1 MTAPRGR
8 TSLATRIRSEEF
20 RSVAMTG
27 LLLLAVLY
35 TLRLARDLLLPITIA
50 LILSLVMQPVVR
62 LLRRLRVPAALAP
75 VLVVLAL
82 LGGAGTARYN
92 LWAPASDWVTRAP
105 QDLKTLETRLR
116 RLVRSVENV
125 TRTAKQVD
133 EITDV
138 AGGPDTPQVA
148 LKEPTLS
155 ETIFG
160 GAWHFLAGGL
170 IVLVLT
176 YFFLAS
182 GDHFV
187 RKLPRILPPDE
198 ADRVVAIVQETE
210 AQISRYLLA
219 IALINAGVG
228 VVTGVMMTLLDMPT
242 PVLLGMLAA
251 ALNFIPYIG
260 PITMATLLGMVALVT
275 FPDAAQAVLPPVA
288 YLALHTL
295 EANFLTPH
303 LLGRRLP
310 LSPVV
315 IFVGFLFWWWIWGVA
330 GAILA
335 VPILVTIKIVCDKTD
350 RLAEIGELLGR

>member
-1 MTAPRGR
+1 MTAPRTR
-8 TSLATRIRSEEF
+8 PSLATRIRSEEF
-20 RSVAMTG
+20 RSVATTG

-35 TLRLARDLLLPITIA
+35 TLRLARDLLLPIALA
-50 LILSLVMQPVVR
+50 LILSLLLQPVVR

-82 LGGAGTARYN
+82 LGGVGTSLYN

-125 TRTAKQVD
+125 TRTAQQVD
-133 EITDV
+133 QITDV
-138 AGGPDTPQVA
+138 TGTSDAPQVA
-148 LKEPTLS
+148 LKQPTLS

-160 GAWHFLAGGL
+160 GAWHFFAGGL

-176 YFFLAS
+176 YFFLSS

-187 RKLPRILPPDE
+187 RKLPKVLPPDE
-198 ADRVVAIVQETE
+198 ADRVVSIVQETE

-219 IALINAGVG
+219 VTLINACLGL
-228 VVTGVMMTLLDMPT
+228 VTGVMLATLDMPT
-242 PVLLGMLAA
+242 PILLGVLAMV
-251 ALNFIPYIG
+251 LNFVPYIG
-260 PITMATLLGMVALVT
+260 PITMATLLGMVAMVT
-275 FPDAAQAVLPPVA
+275 FPDAAQAVLPVAA
-288 YLALHTL
+288 YLALHML

-335 VPILVTIKIVCDKTD
+335 VPILVTIKIACDKTE
-350 RLAEIGELLGR
+350 RFAEIGELLGR